1 MIMETIGGIVILL
14 FVSVLSYGA
23 YLMVCDSERRY
34 HERKNKR
41 K

>member
-1 MIMETIGGIVILL
+1 MIMEYIIGIVVLL
-14 FVSVLSYGA
+14 FFGVLSYGA